1 MHLQQHQEPFGGPAG
16 DSKWNK
22 EQEAPSAAKQ
32 FTQKSSALPFGQ
44 PIDFASVS
52 GPTYVTAQTLVQQVA
67 YSLSD
72 KLYSYSPETFDLD
85 ISANG
90 WAAAKTKNAHGYP
103 TSISAMQT
111 RAGAGSIAL
120 GYMFSK
126 DFDLSKRHIPQ
137 SLLASAGTLNHLRPA
152 LDQLSLL
159 YSVANPFVAHI
170 TAVDYASGSSSGLVT
185 DYTSALAVAED
196 LGLGL
201 VSSAS
206 PYEAQHISLFA
217 TLLAT
222 VLPTIH
228 IYDGIKVGRDT
239 VRVIDVLDQAGL
251 KGVYTA
257 VSKEIAAIS
266 KKADVDSKVQQVL
279 KAFNDELGT
288 AYDLFEYQGHESP
301 DTVLV
306 VFGTVEA
313 ALASQVATKLS
324 ESGSKVGVINV
335 RVYRPFVE
343 EAFIAA
349 LPASVKTVAVLGQ
362 VQDASEVADKS
373 VRSALFG
380 DVTAALAFSDKFSPT
395 LTIVD
400 SKYAREQS
408 FTPGSIAALFSQLDT
423 KAVSDSE
430 EVSIQLLAAGKAE
443 QYTFWDLDESVSRT
457 APAAISKFLS
467 NDSKTNVFLKQ
478 AYDNFVQG
486 GVVRS
491 DIRNS
496 KKSIDTSYPIEEA
509 DIAVVGDEKIFK
521 DLDVLA
527 SLKSGGKLIV
537 KLPGLKDED
546 LEKKLPASVRR
557 ELQAKDIELYVVD
570 PAASAAVAKDA
581 ALETQL
587 LEIAFLRI
595 ARPDV
600 LTSGLDKLVAI
611 SGNAATLAEIATDL
625 DKALRQFE
633 IPTAWAEVEID
644 TKERELPTDVQT
656 SSFTTFDKAEV
667 QEPALLKDWQSAAKG
682 LAFKEAYG
690 TVTALRPDLS
700 VKTFTV
706 KVQEN
711 RRLTPQ
717 TYDRNIFHIEFDLGT
732 SGLKYN
738 IGEALGI
745 HAKNDEQEV
754 QMFMVAYGLNAD
766 DVVEVPSRE
775 DASVLET
782 RTVYQSLMQNI
793 DIFGKPPKKFYEALA
808 EFATDENEKK
818 ELLTLAGPEGA
829 NEFKRRAE
837 VDTITYADILLEFP
851 SAHPSFHDI
860 AQIVSP
866 MKRREYSIA
875 SSQMVN
881 PTTVALMIVVV
892 NWVDPKGRDRF
903 GQATRY
909 LSQLPVGTEVTV
921 SVKPSVMKLPI
932 KDSAPL
938 IMAGLGTG
946 LAPFRAFVQYRAMQK
961 AQGIEIGSILLYM
974 GSRHQREEYLYGEE
988 WEAYQDAGVI
998 TLLGRA
1004 FSRDQPEKIYIQDRM
1019 RQTVDDIITAYIEEE
1034 GSFYLCGPTWPV
1046 PDVTEV
1052 LEEAISKNAKAL
1064 GKKVDSRK
1072 AIDQL
1077 KEEQRYVL
1085 EVY

>member
-1 MHLQQHQEPFGGPAG
+1 MHLQQHQEPFGGPVA

-22 EQEAPSAAKQ
+22 EQEPSSVAKQ

-85 ISANG
+85 ISAKD
-90 WAAAKTKNAHGYP
+90 WAAAKAKNAHGYP

-126 DFDLSKRHIPQ
+126 DFDLST
-137 SLLASAGTLNHLRPA
+137 SLVANPSINARSILHLTSFLQT

-288 AYDLFEYQGHESP
+288 AYDLFEYQGHETP

-313 ALASQVATKLS
+313 ALASQVAAKLS

-395 LTIVD
+395 LSIVD

-408 FTPGSIAALFSQLDT
+408 FTPESIATLFSQLDT

-430 EVSIQLLAAGKAE
+430 EVSIQLLAPGKAE
-443 QYTFWDLDESVSRT
+443 QYTFWDLDESVARS

-467 NDSKTNVFLKQ
+467 SDSKTNVFLKQ

-496 KKSIDTSYPIEEA
+496 KKSIDTSYPIEQA

-521 DLDVLA
+521 DLDVLS

-546 LEKKLPASVRR
+546 LEKKLPASLRR
-557 ELQAKDIELYVVD
+557 ELQAKNIELYVVD
-570 PAASAAVAKDA
+570 PAASAAVGKDA
-581 ALETQL
+581 ALQTQL
-587 LEIAFLRI
+587 LEVAFLRI
-595 ARPDV
+595 ARPDA
-600 LTSGLDKLVAI
+600 LTNGLDKLIAI
-611 SGNAATLAEIATDL
+611 SGNASTLAEITADL
-625 DKALRQFE
+625 EKSLRQFE
-633 IPTAWAEVEID
+633 VPAAWAEVEVD

-667 QEPALLKDWQSAAKG
+667 QEPALLKDWQAAAKG

-690 TVTALRPDLS
+690 
-700 VKTFTV
+700 
-706 KVQEN
+706 
-711 RRLTPQ
+711 
-717 TYDRNIFHIEFDLGT
+717 
-732 SGLKYN
+732 
-738 IGEALGI
+738 
-745 HAKNDEQEV
+745 
-754 QMFMVAYGLNAD
+754 
-766 DVVEVPSRE
+766 
-775 DASVLET
+775 
-782 RTVYQSLMQNI
+782 
-793 DIFGKPPKKFYEALA
+793 
-808 EFATDENEKK
+808 
-818 ELLTLAGPEGA
+818 
-829 NEFKRRAE
+829 
-837 VDTITYADILLEFP
+837 
-851 SAHPSFHDI
+851 
-860 AQIVSP
+860 
-866 MKRREYSIA
+866 
-875 SSQMVN
+875 
-881 PTTVALMIVVV
+881 
-892 NWVDPKGRDRF
+892 
-903 GQATRY
+903 
-909 LSQLPVGTEVTV
+909 
-921 SVKPSVMKLPI
+921 
-932 KDSAPL
+932 
-938 IMAGLGTG
+938 
-946 LAPFRAFVQYRAMQK
+946 
-961 AQGIEIGSILLYM
+961 
-974 GSRHQREEYLYGEE
+974 
-988 WEAYQDAGVI
+988 
-998 TLLGRA
+998 
-1004 FSRDQPEKIYIQDRM
+1004 
-1019 RQTVDDIITAYIEEE
+1019 
-1034 GSFYLCGPTWPV
+1034 
-1046 PDVTEV
+1046 
-1052 LEEAISKNAKAL
+1052 
-1064 GKKVDSRK
+1064 
-1072 AIDQL
+1072 
-1077 KEEQRYVL
+1077 
-1085 EVY
+1085 